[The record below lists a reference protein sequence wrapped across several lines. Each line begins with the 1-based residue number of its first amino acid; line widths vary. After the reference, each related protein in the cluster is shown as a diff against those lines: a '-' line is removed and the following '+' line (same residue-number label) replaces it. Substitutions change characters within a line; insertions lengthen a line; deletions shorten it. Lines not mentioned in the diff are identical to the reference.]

1 MDYNQRWW
9 EASRTN
15 LFSDVFAY
23 LKALND
29 KQDYTTALNLVYA
42 RLYGNYQMYGLDA
55 YNYARVETS
64 AASNR
69 VTLNVIQ
76 NMIDTVVS
84 KITKNKP
91 RATFLTSGGDFSL
104 QSKAKKLTKFVE
116 GIFSYTE
123 FYDKAAF
130 AFLDSCIFGTGCIKI
145 FEENGQIKTERVFI
159 NEIKIDDNEAFYSK
173 PRQLHQEKMMNKEVL
188 KQMFPD
194 YAALIDQASDT
205 YNKFATPPYG
215 DGADLVRVIESWH
228 LPSGEEAKDG
238 KHTICIS
245 NATLLDEKYEK
256 DYFPFVFFRWG
267 LKPVGFWGR
276 GLAEELQGIQL
287 EMNKILRTI
296 QVSMHLVSIPK
307 LLVEASS
314 KIVSA
319 HLNNKIG
326 GVIKYAGTPPQYAPL
341 GGIPGEL
348 FAHLDRLYQRAY
360 EIAGIS
366 QLAAQSLKPA
376 GLDSG
381 KALREFN
388 DLETERFM
396 ATAQR
401 YEKTFMNA
409 AEIMIDMAKDIN
421 EREGDFKVKVKDGK
435 FVDTIPWKD
444 VNMDAD
450 KYMME
455 LYPTS
460 ALSNTPAARLADV
473 QDLLAAGFISKEDAL
488 KLLDFPDLEASMNLL
503 NSDATN
509 LERIIETMMDKGDYF
524 PPEPY
529 QNLENAIRKV
539 QQAYLM
545 YRTQGAA
552 EDRLELLRQY
562 MEDCQNLLIKAQ
574 TPSPEQKAAEL
585 AAAGAPAAA
594 AQVVGADIAA
604 PVGEESLIGEGAL
617 PLGEEEIVEE
627 EEVVEEGPVSDEV
640 MEEVMAEGATGIEAP
655 PQ

>member
-1 MDYNQRWW
+1 
-9 EASRTN
+9 
-15 LFSDVFAY
+15 
-23 LKALND
+23 
-29 KQDYTTALNLVYA
+29 
-42 RLYGNYQMYGLDA
+42 
-55 YNYARVETS
+55 
-64 AASNR
+64 
-69 VTLNVIQ
+69 
-76 NMIDTVVS
+76 
-84 KITKNKP
+84 
-91 RATFLTSGGDFSL
+91 
-104 QSKAKKLTKFVE
+104 
-116 GIFSYTE
+116 
-123 FYDKAAF
+123 
-130 AFLDSCIFGTGCIKI
+130 
-145 FEENGQIKTERVFI
+145 
-159 NEIKIDDNEAFYSK
+159 
-173 PRQLHQEKMMNKEVL
+173 
-188 KQMFPD
+188 
-194 YAALIDQASDT
+194 
-205 YNKFATPPYG
+205 
-215 DGADLVRVIESWH
+215 
-228 LPSGEEAKDG
+228 
-238 KHTICIS
+238 
-245 NATLLDEKYEK
+245 
-256 DYFPFVFFRWG
+256 
-267 LKPVGFWGR
+267 
-276 GLAEELQGIQL
+276 
-287 EMNKILRTI
+287 
-296 QVSMHLVSIPK
+296 
-307 LLVEASS
+307 
-314 KIVSA
+314 
-319 HLNNKIG
+319 
-326 GVIKYAGTPPQYAPL
+326 
-341 GGIPGEL
+341 
-348 FAHLDRLYQRAY
+348 
-360 EIAGIS
+360 
-366 QLAAQSLKPA
+366 
-376 GLDSG
+376 
-381 KALREFN
+381 
-388 DLETERFM
+388 
-396 ATAQR
+396 
-401 YEKTFMNA
+401 
-409 AEIMIDMAKDIN
+409 MIDMAKDIN